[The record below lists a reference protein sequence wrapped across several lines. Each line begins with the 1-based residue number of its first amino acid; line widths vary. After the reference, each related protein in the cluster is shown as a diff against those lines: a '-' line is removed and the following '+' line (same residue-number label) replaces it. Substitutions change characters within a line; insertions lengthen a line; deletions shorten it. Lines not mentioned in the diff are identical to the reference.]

1 MEKNVFEK
9 QLLRKILFQTFPD
22 RVCQRRN
29 PGGNSYTLCNGQ
41 GLSIDSNSLLKD
53 SEYILSLKQ
62 DTKQRSLTSDGKIFL
77 ACKIELDWLL
87 QSPIAK
93 RTREVFFSKKIQKV
107 CVKERVRYGSLLL
120 KEQESQLKDEDY
132 EMAINCFCKAILEN
146 LNQAFDLEDKA
157 NKNFIGRLRLLKSTS
172 YGKDYPEIDESWLKE
187 TLLSIADINK
197 LSFEWLQKEKISS
210 IYLNQLS
217 WKQKEEFEK
226 LVPERYQVPT
236 GSNIKIDYSQ
246 GDKPVLPVKMQE
258 MFGQAQSP
266 SICNGEITLITH
278 LLSPANR
285 PVQITTDLA
294 SFWKNGYKSVV
305 GELKGRYPKH
315 LWPDDP
321 ANCLP
326 TRRTVKRF

>member
-146 LNQAFDLEDKA
+146 LNQAFDLEDKT
-157 NKNFIGRLRLLKSTS
+157 NKNFIGRLKVLKSTS
-172 YGKDYPEIDESWLKE
+172 YGKDYPEINENWLKR
-187 TLLSIADINK
+187 TLLSIADKNK

>member
-1 MEKNVFEK
+1 MGKNTFEK
-9 QLLRKILFQTFPD
+9 ESLRKILFQAFPD

-41 GLSIDSNSLLKD
+41 GLTIDSNSLLKD
-53 SEYILSLKQ
+53 CEYILSLKQ
-62 DTKQRSLTSDGKIFL
+62 DTKQRSLTSEGKIFL

-87 QSPIAK
+87 QSPNAK
-93 RTREVFFSKKIQKV
+93 KSREVFFSKKIQKV
-107 CVKERVRYGSLLL
+107 CVKERIRYGSLII
-120 KEQESQLKDEDY
+120 KEQERQLKEEDY
-132 EMAINCFCKAILEN
+132 EKAINCFCNAVLEN
-146 LNQAFDLEDKA
+146 PSQAFDLEDKS
-157 NKNFIGRLRLLKSTS
+157 NKNFIGRLKALKSTS
-172 YGKDYPEIDESWLKE
+172 FGKDYPEIDESWLSK

-217 WKQKEEFEK
+217 WKQKEDFEK
-226 LVPERYQVPT
+226 LVPERFRVPT
-236 GSNIKIDYSQ
+236 GSNIKIDYTDGNQ
-246 GDKPVLPVKMQE
+246 PILPVKMQE

-278 LLSPANR
+278 LLSPADR

-315 LWPDDP
+315 IWPDDP

-326 TRRTVKRF
+326 TKKTVKRL

>member
-1 MEKNVFEK
+1 MEKNIFEK
-9 QLLRKILFQTFPD
+9 QLLRKILFQAFPD

-93 RTREVFFSKKIQKV
+93 KTREVFFSKKIQKV
-107 CVKERVRYGSLLL
+107 CVKERIRYGSLLL

-132 EMAINCFCKAILEN
+132 EMAINCFCNAVLEN
-146 LNQAFDLEDKA
+146 LSQAFDLEDKT
-157 NKNFIGRLRLLKSTS
+157 NKNFIGRLKVLKSTS
-172 YGKDYPEIDESWLKE
+172 YGKDYPEINENWLKR
-187 TLLSIADINK
+187 TLLSIADKNK

-217 WKQKEEFEK
+217 WKQKEEFER
-226 LVPERYQVPT
+226 LVPERFMVPS
-236 GSNIKIDYSQ
+236 GSNIKIDYTD
-246 GDKPVLPVKMQE
+246 GNKPILPVKMQE

-315 LWPDDP
+315 FWPEDP
-321 ANCLP
+321 ANSLP
-326 TRRTVKRF
+326 TRNTSKRF